1 MSTSAVQ
8 SAKLT
13 VMAFTGLS
21 KDALHVYV
29 GLSVFLLT
37 ALFVKGSLRSP
48 LPWLL
53 AALVACAGEVAD
65 MIDDIHVFGHWRWRA
80 SLHDVLNTLAWPT
93 VLFLL
98 ARFTRLFART
108 GR

>member
-1 MSTSAVQ
+1 MATSAVQ

-29 GLSVFLLT
+29 GLCVFLLAA
-37 ALFVKGSLRSP
+37 ALVKGSIRSP

-53 AALVACAGEVAD
+53 VALAACAGEVAD
-65 MIDDIHVFGHWRWRA
+65 MVDDIRVFGHWRWGA

-93 VLFLL
+93 VLLLL
-98 ARFTRLFART
+98 ARFTRLFARA